1 MKNFN
6 FTIKEK
12 KSILLISFLFLAI
25 SLLSLVSFYFSLLN
39 SLVFFAISLLAIFLV
54 FYRFHW
60 ALYLV
65 LGELFLNSMGYIF
78 YLENSGLKISIR
90 IALWLIIILAFV
102 IKISI
107 SFIKNRA
114 NFLKDFLNFPE
125 AKNLLYLALF
135 IVWALIWGLFNN
147 SPMDVFSDFSSW
159 LYLLLFFP
167 LYYVSCFKESDVFWK
182 NVTYIFLASIIF
194 LSFKSLI
201 LLFLFSHNI
210 PLIPDIYSWIRMY
223 YLGEITD
230 MGDGF
235 YRIFLQ
241 SQIYV
246 LLGFIIL
253 SLYRPFI
260 EKRKEI
266 IYLLIVLSLLAS
278 SLISGFSRSFWLAG
292 LVMIVLLTFFL
303 FFKLGIK
310 KSFLYLS
317 FILASLAIGFSL
329 VLGVVN
335 LPLPDSEA
343 RFNLG
348 SLSDRADI
356 KTEEAALSSRWS
368 LLSVMGEDIKRN
380 MFLGRGF
387 GARLEYKSSDPRALE
402 RDPEGIHSTYR
413 FEWGWLD
420 IYLKLGLLGFLFYV
434 YLLFRVL
441 RHSLISFLDQFN
453 PIYLALSAS
462 IITLSA
468 VHFFTPY
475 LNHPLGIGFL
485 ILAILLLYKTKENKC

>member
-6 FTIKEK
+6 FIIKK
-12 KSILLISFLFLAI
+12 RKSILLISFLFLAI
-25 SLLSLVSFYFSLLN
+25 SLISLVSFYSPFLN
-39 SLVFFAISLLAIFLV
+39 SLLFLIIVLLAIFLA

-60 ALYLV
+60 SLYLV

-78 YLENSGLKISIR
+78 YLESWGLKISIR
-90 IALWLIIILAFV
+90 MALWAIVISVFI
-102 IKISI
+102 IKISL
-107 SFIKNRA
+107 SFIKNRS
-114 NFLKDFLNFPE
+114 NFFKELFNFPE

-135 IVWALIWGLFNN
+135 IVWALAWGLINN
-147 SPMDVFSDFSSW
+147 SPMDAFSDFSSW
-159 LYLLLFFP
+159 LYWLLFFP
-167 LYYVSCFKESDVFWK
+167 LYYVSCSKESDIFWR
-182 NVTYIFLASIIF
+182 NVVYIFLASIIF
-194 LSFKSLI
+194 LSFKSLL

-210 PLIPDIYSWIRMY
+210 PLIADIYSWIRMY

-241 SQIYV
+241 SQVYV

-260 EKRKEI
+260 RKRKEI
-266 IYLLIVLSLLAS
+266 IYLLITLSLLAS
-278 SLISGFSRSFWLAG
+278 SLISGFSRSFWLAT
-292 LVMIVLLTFFL
+292 LSILLILSIFF
-303 FFKLGIK
+303 FIKLGFK
-310 KSFLYLS
+310 KSIIYLS
-317 FILASLAIGFSL
+317 FSLASLVIGFSL
-329 VLGVVN
+329 ILGVVN

-368 LLSVMGEDIKRN
+368 LLSVMGEDIREN
-380 MFLGRGF
+380 VFLGRGF
-387 GARLEYKSSDPRALE
+387 GARLEYESSDPRALE

-420 IYLKLGLLGFLFYV
+420 IYLKLGLLGFLFYI
-434 YLLFRVL
+434 YLIFRIL
-441 RHSLISFLDQFN
+441 KHSLNNFLKQSE

-462 IITLSA
+462 IIALSV

-485 ILAILLLYKTKENKC
+485 ILAILLLYKTKANKC